1 VVGSLAGGGTLGLL
15 IPPSLAL
22 LIFGALTD
30 TSIGRLFLAGVIPGV
45 LTALLFMG
53 WILIHATRNPSIAPR
68 GQWAGWRAVLAGLP
82 QILPLILL
90 IVAVLGSLFA
100 GLATPTEA
108 AGVGVAAAVLLGATL
123 GELTPARFWGALV
136 STARSFAVIAM
147 VFVGALVLAQAIA
160 LLGLPQQALQAIAE
174 AGLSRWV
181 LLAVVVLVYLV
192 LGLFFDGLS
201 MMIMTLPLVFPLLT
215 GVGFDPLWVGV
226 MVTLMI
232 EIGMLTPPVGM
243 NLFVL
248 VGVTRGEV
256 PLAEAARGALPYWL
270 CLLVAVGLL
279 AVAPGLATW
288 LPGVVYG

>member
-1 VVGSLAGGGTLGLL
+1 
-15 IPPSLAL
+15 
-22 LIFGALTD
+22 
-30 TSIGRLFLAGVIPGV
+30 
-45 LTALLFMG
+45 
-53 WILIHATRNPSIAPR
+53 
-68 GQWAGWRAVLAGLP
+68 
-82 QILPLILL
+82 
-90 IVAVLGSLFA
+90 
-100 GLATPTEA
+100 
-108 AGVGVAAAVLLGATL
+108 
-123 GELTPARFWGALV
+123 
-136 STARSFAVIAM
+136 
-147 VFVGALVLAQAIA
+147 
-160 LLGLPQQALQAIAE
+160 
-174 AGLSRWV
+174 
-181 LLAVVVLVYLV
+181 
-192 LGLFFDGLS
+192 
-201 MMIMTLPLVFPLLT
+201 MTLPLVFPLLT